1 MRIIVNGSPQDVA
14 ENETAATLIAR
25 LGLAGRRLALEVN
38 REVIPR
44 SRHETHRLEAGDQIE
59 IVQAI
64 GGG

>member
-1 MRIIVNGSPQDVA
+1 MRRR
-14 ENETAATLIAR
+14 TFAATLVAR
-25 LGLAGRRLALEVN
+25 LGLTGRRLALEVN

-44 SRHETHRLEAGDQIE
+44 SRHETHSLKAGDQVE